1 MNENYE
7 TLKKIRIEN
16 FIWLIYLVII
26 GISFYSNSLEEKY
39 IKYNDLKAKKD
50 YQTAI
55 IIIFSVAV
63 VVYTYFFLDNYKDVK
78 NLKPWDSNKKK
89 KLNEASLIASTLV
102 LISGII
108 FLVLAILDDNMDVEL
123 AFS

>member
-1 MNENYE
+1 MNGNYE

-16 FIWLIYLVII
+16 FIWVIYLVII
-26 GISFYSNSLEEKY
+26 GISFYSNSLEKKY

-55 IIIFSVAV
+55 IIIFSIAV
-63 VVYTYFFLDNYKDVK
+63 VVYVYFFLDNYKDVK
-78 NLKPWDSNKKK
+78 NLKPWDSTKKK